1 MKELLEA
8 GVHFGHQTK
17 RWNPKMKE
25 YIFGERNG
33 IYIIDLQKTLK
44 MFKEASKFVQDLAAE
59 GRIVLFVGTKRQ
71 AQDAIA
77 EEADRAGMFYVNQ
90 RWLGGLLTN
99 WVTVQKSVK
108 RLKELDEMATDG
120 RYELLPKKEV
130 IKLER
135 ERKHLQANLAGI
147 KNMSRLPDAIFV
159 IDSNKEQ
166 IAVREARKLGIP
178 VVAVVDTNCDP
189 SEVDYVI
196 PGNDDALRAIRLF
209 ASKISDSIVEGVAA
223 GDRQA
228 DGRTGRS
235 SRVQRTGRRQLP
247 PRARKLRPKQAPR
260 TSAWKTC
267 WAAEP
272 RRRRPPHRTPRKRYR
287 RSKARR
293 YKRNWFTD
301 FGPARVATPRVDFC
315 QDIFTEARGIADDR
329 IRAWGSGIQEGTILR
344 NGHNYREYLC
354 CTSKRAPRK
363 DRSAHDGLQAGSDR
377 SQGRSRTGGDPS
389 AQEGNFRGSEESQRA

>member
-1 MKELLEA
+1 MANITMKELLEA

-17 RWNPKMKE
+17 RWNPRMKE

-59 GRIVLFVGTKRQ
+59 GRVILFVGTKRQ

-77 EEADRAGMFYVNQ
+77 EEAGRCSMFYVNQ

-120 RYELLPKKEV
+120 RYDLLPKKEV

-147 KNMSRLPDAIFV
+147 KNMTRLPDAIFV

-209 ASKISDSIVEGVAA
+209 TSKISESIAEGVHAMGDKQMAEIQAVAEIEAPAEAAAEAVDVEGEAPVEGDGAA
-223 GDRQA
+223 AASA
-228 DGRTGRS
+228 DGEDIRMEDVLGAGT
-235 SRVQRTGRRQLP
+235 
-247 PRARKLRPKQAPR
+247 
-260 TSAWKTC
+260 
-267 WAAEP
+267 
-272 RRRRPPHRTPRKRYR
+272 RKRPAAIIEDVDELQAETR
-287 RSKARR
+287 RS
-293 YKRNWFTD
+293 
-301 FGPARVATPRVDFC
+301 
-315 QDIFTEARGIADDR
+315 
-329 IRAWGSGIQEGTILR
+329 
-344 NGHNYREYLC
+344 
-354 CTSKRAPRK
+354 
-363 DRSAHDGLQAGSDR
+363 
-377 SQGRSRTGGDPS
+377 
-389 AQEGNFRGSEESQRA
+389 

>member
-1 MKELLEA
+1 MKLLLEA

-25 YIFGERNG
+25 FIFGERNG

-44 MFKEASKFVQDLAAE
+44 MFKDASKYVQDTAAA
-59 GRIVLFVGTKRQ
+59 GKTILFVGTKRQ

-77 EEADRAGMFYVNQ
+77 EEAGRCGLFYVNQ

-108 RLKELDEMATDG
+108 RLQELDDMATDG

-147 KNMSRLPDAIFV
+147 KALKRLPDALFV

-189 SEVDYVI
+189 TEVDYVI

-209 ASKISDSIVEGVAA
+209 ASKIADSIVEGAQAATDKGDAELAGAIATSTEEHAAGEGSSEYTADGEAASEDINLEEVLGGNIRKSPAVAA
-223 GDRQA
+223 A
-228 DGRTGRS
+228 S
-235 SRVQRTGRRQLP
+235 SE
-247 PRARKLRPKQAPR
+247 AEAE
-260 TSAWKTC
+260 
-267 WAAEP
+267 AAYE
-272 RRRRPPHRTPRKRYR
+272 
-287 RSKARR
+287 
-293 YKRNWFTD
+293 
-301 FGPARVATPRVDFC
+301 
-315 QDIFTEARGIADDR
+315 
-329 IRAWGSGIQEGTILR
+329 
-344 NGHNYREYLC
+344 
-354 CTSKRAPRK
+354 
-363 DRSAHDGLQAGSDR
+363 
-377 SQGRSRTGGDPS
+377 
-389 AQEGNFRGSEESQRA
+389 

>member
-44 MFKEASKFVQDLAAE
+44 MFKEASKFVQDTAAA
-59 GRIVLFVGTKRQ
+59 GKVILFVGTKRQ

-77 EEADRAGMFYVNQ
+77 EEAQRCGMFYVNQ

-99 WVTVQKSVK
+99 WITVQKSVK
-108 RLKELDEMATDG
+108 RPKELDDMATDG

-147 KNMSRLPDAIFV
+147 KNMNRLPDVVFV

-189 SEVDYVI
+189 NEVDHVI

-209 ASKISDSIVEGVAA
+209 AAKIADSVAEGSQLAHDKDTAELAAAA
-223 GDRQA
+223 GA
-228 DGRTGRS
+228 A
-235 SRVQRTGRRQLP
+235 QRAEAAVAEPETES
-247 PRARKLRPKQAPR
+247 
-260 TSAWKTC
+260 TSAE
-267 WAAEP
+267 AATGEE
-272 RRRRPPHRTPRKRYR
+272 
-287 RSKARR
+287 AA
-293 YKRNWFTD
+293 
-301 FGPARVATPRVDFC
+301 GE
-315 QDIFTEARGIADDR
+315 DI
-329 IRAWGSGIQEGTILR
+329 
-344 NGHNYREYLC
+344 
-354 CTSKRAPRK
+354 
-363 DRSAHDGLQAGSDR
+363 
-377 SQGRSRTGGDPS
+377 
-389 AQEGNFRGSEESQRA
+389 

>member
-44 MFKEASKFVQDLAAE
+44 MFKEASKFVQELAAD
-59 GRIVLFVGTKRQ
+59 GKIVLFVGTKRQ

-77 EEADRAGMFYVNQ
+77 EEATKCGGFYINQ

-147 KNMSRLPDAIFV
+147 KNMSRLPDAVFV

-209 ASKISDSIVEGVAA
+209 TSKISESIAEGAQLMTDKQVADMTA
-223 GDRQA
+223 ASEQA
-228 DGRTGRS
+228 
-235 SRVQRTGRRQLP
+235 Q
-247 PRARKLRPKQAPR
+247 AREMQQAEDAAAALELR
-260 TSAWKTC
+260 
-267 WAAEP
+267 
-272 RRRRPPHRTPRKRYR
+272 
-287 RSKARR
+287 
-293 YKRNWFTD
+293 
-301 FGPARVATPRVDFC
+301 
-315 QDIFTEARGIADDR
+315 
-329 IRAWGSGIQEGTILR
+329 
-344 NGHNYREYLC
+344 
-354 CTSKRAPRK
+354 
-363 DRSAHDGLQAGSDR
+363 
-377 SQGRSRTGGDPS
+377 
-389 AQEGNFRGSEESQRA
+389 AQEAAAASDLADIGENISMEEVLGPGTVKKPVANEEADVIPSVESQTV

>member
-1 MKELLEA
+1 MATITMKELLEA
-8 GVHFGHQTK
+8 GVHFGHQTQAL
-17 RWNPKMKE
+17 E
-25 YIFGERNG
+25 SQDEG
-33 IYIIDLQKTLK
+33 IHLRRAQRDLHHRPA
-44 MFKEASKFVQDLAAE
+44 EDIEDVQRGVEIRAGTG
-59 GRIVLFVGTKRQ
+59 GRRQDCAVRGTKRQ

-77 EEADRAGMFYVNQ
+77 EEATKCGGFYINQ

-147 KNMSRLPDAIFV
+147 KNMSRLPDAVFV

-209 ASKISDSIVEGVAA
+209 TSKISDSIAEGAQLMSDKQVADMTA
-223 GDRQA
+223 ATEQAQALETQQAEDAAAALELHVQEAAAASDMAEIGEDISMEEVLGPGTHKKPVANEDGD
-228 DGRTGRS
+228 
-235 SRVQRTGRRQLP
+235 VP
-247 PRARKLRPKQAPR
+247 IK
-260 TSAWKTC
+260 
-267 WAAEP
+267 
-272 RRRRPPHRTPRKRYR
+272 
-287 RSKARR
+287 
-293 YKRNWFTD
+293 
-301 FGPARVATPRVDFC
+301 V
-315 QDIFTEARGIADDR
+315 
-329 IRAWGSGIQEGTILR
+329 
-344 NGHNYREYLC
+344 
-354 CTSKRAPRK
+354 
-363 DRSAHDGLQAGSDR
+363 
-377 SQGRSRTGGDPS
+377 
-389 AQEGNFRGSEESQRA
+389 ESQTV